1 MPLPAPP
8 AQSIKLFIV
17 LFPRTFAWQSLLLRM
32 GTCHGYVLQHVDGSA
47 VLICL
52 GGGGGGG
59 GGSLFE
65 RRKELF
71 HVWLLQVHGQ
81 LVWFPNPDGDPF
93 YWTTRLLFI

>member
-1 MPLPAPP
+1 MPLPSPP

-17 LFPRTFAWQSLLLRM
+17 LFPKTFAWQSLLLRM

-59 GGSLFE
+59 CRFL
-65 RRKELF
+65 KEGKNCSMF
-71 HVWLLQVHGQ
+71 GCSKCMD
-81 LVWFPNPDGDPF
+81 N
-93 YWTTRLLFI
+93 